1 MAALSSGSKASR
13 AAAYAVL
20 ILLVVAGASFLI
32 NSRVGG
38 VQVYDVYPTP
48 SMVPT
53 LEVGDLV
60 VAQSVPFSSLHVGDV
75 IVFAKPSSSGLCT
88 DVDIVH
94 RIVEITPQGLIT
106 QGDNRLT
113 NPYPDEPSEWPP
125 VPADCVKGEVLFSL
139 PYLGDV
145 SQAFPPPLNYIL
157 VAIIIVIVFL
167 IEFVS
172 GSRREEDE
180 PPPAEGSAKPSA

>member
-1 MAALSSGSKASR
+1 MSSGSKASR